1 MNLAREYIHHRS
13 GYGFGTR
20 CYWIRIYEGE
30 TGDAPVVVCSP
41 STEIGC
47 ADDAAEASRYLAA
60 EVIREFFSGGLP
72 DLPRPL
78 LWIVHRPARRR
89 RGPGRYYLLG
99 FATYRPKP
107 EGFGFV
113 KRVTLGAA
121 EREPL
126 TPEEVAVLTSE
137 GSWPGP

>member
-1 MNLAREYIHHRS
+1 MMPLRRR
-13 GYGFGTR
+13 GT
-20 CYWIRIYEGE
+20 W
-30 TGDAPVVVCSP
+30 
-41 STEIGC
+41 
-47 ADDAAEASRYLAA
+47 
-60 EVIREFFSGGLP
+60 P

-78 LWIVHRPARRR
+78 LWIVHRPGRRR

-126 TPEEVAVLTSE
+126 TPEEVAVLTSG